1 MKKELARLIFSFVF
15 IFIFFIKMVISL
27 APVIANHFDSKIVNA
42 VIMQLEIETNSSK
55 VADQTKDSLSKGEWL
70 SGFYKFNFEQA
81 PKLIANKKYIAMQ
94 DYHIESFYPTI
105 PTPPP
110 NC

>member
-1 MKKELARLIFSFVF
+1 MRKSLARLIFSFVF
-15 IFIFFIKMVISL
+15 LFIFFVKMFISI
-27 APVIANHFDSKIVNA
+27 APVIANHLDSKIVNA

-55 VADQTKDSLSKGEWL
+55 GADQAKDSLTKGEWL
-70 SGFYKFNFEQA
+70 SGLYKFNFEQA
-81 PKLIANKKYIAMQ
+81 PELIANKKYSAMQ
-94 DYHIESFYPTI
+94 DYRIESFFPTI